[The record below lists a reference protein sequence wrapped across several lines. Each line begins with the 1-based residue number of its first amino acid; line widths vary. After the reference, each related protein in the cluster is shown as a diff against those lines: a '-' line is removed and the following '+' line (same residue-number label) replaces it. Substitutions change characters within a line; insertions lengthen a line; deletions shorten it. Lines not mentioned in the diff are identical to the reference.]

1 MIRSADTG
9 NDAVD
14 NRNISAGTRDKAS
27 DVSQQDSCRDLPN
40 IRGFAAHVWT
50 GDDMQ
55 VGLTRYH
62 LAIVTDAARRVLDL
76 YKRMSAFNQ
85 LEDLILVYLRSYVLV
100 ITRNLGECA

>member
-14 NRNISAGTRDKAS
+14 DGNVSAGARDKTS
-27 DVSQQDSCRDLPN
+27 DVSQQDRCRDLSN
-40 IRGFAAHVWT
+40 IRRFTAHVWT
-50 GDDMQ
+50 GDDLQ

-76 YKRMSAFNQ
+76 YERMSAFNQ
-85 LEDLILVYLRSYVLV
+85 LEDLILIYLRSYILV
-100 ITRNLGECA
+100 ITRNLGESA

>member
-1 MIRSADTG
+1 VIRCADTG
-9 NDAVD
+9 NYAVD
-14 NRNISAGTRDKAS
+14 NRNVSPGTRYKTS
-27 DVSQQDSCRDLPN
+27 DVCQQDRCRDLPN

-50 GDDMQ
+50 GDDLQ

-85 LEDLILVYLRSYVLV
+85 LEDLILIYLRSYILV
-100 ITRNLGECA
+100 ITRNLGESA